1 MQQQEKRPYGV
12 QKLFNLMKKEKLALK
27 IARKINKSNGK
38 LESFNSFQCI
48 RSYFYDLSIDDLKR
62 IAGQYGI
69 DV

>member
-1 MQQQEKRPYGV
+1 
-12 QKLFNLMKKEKLALK
+12 MKKEKLALK

-48 RSYFYDLSIDDLKR
+48 RSYFHDLSIDDLKR